1 MRAFISLKNSM
12 FCVQGQFPKDSLEEW
27 GWGFG
32 GNLPMGLG
40 QKQLDEMPFFHMQT
54 VAKKF
59 VYALSWLDNPNTIKP
74 ASALGSGFCH
84 CQSLWYSEEMLA
96 QEGQQSLISK
106 CIWNPLSLLL
116 EPLQNHSGYKPFFF
130 PFSGCITVTKTST
143 TDSFSRETLASV
155 VQRLSMLGPGGGN
168 CISLESPSGC
178 RLSSAAAWEQEAIAG
193 CSFSGECEQHMV
205 FCVWHK
211 WLISTSFS
219 VVSATLG
226 LEGTGSL
233 QFPPISLKVTFQVSA
248 FVLLFL
254 FQRLY
259 FAWT

>member
-27 GWGFG
+27 RWGFG

-54 VAKKF
+54 VAEKF

-130 PFSGCITVTKTST
+130 FPFSGCITVTKTST

-155 VQRLSMLGPGGGN
+155 VPRLSMLGPGGG
-168 CISLESPSGC
+168 IAFHWRVQVGAGWAQQPLGSKKQLLAV
-178 RLSSAAAWEQEAIAG
+178 LSQGNASSIW
-193 CSFSGECEQHMV
+193 CSVCDTNG
-205 FCVWHK
+205 
-211 WLISTSFS
+211 
-219 VVSATLG
+219 
-226 LEGTGSL
+226 
-233 QFPPISLKVTFQVSA
+233 
-248 FVLLFL
+248 
-254 FQRLY
+254 
-259 FAWT
+259 